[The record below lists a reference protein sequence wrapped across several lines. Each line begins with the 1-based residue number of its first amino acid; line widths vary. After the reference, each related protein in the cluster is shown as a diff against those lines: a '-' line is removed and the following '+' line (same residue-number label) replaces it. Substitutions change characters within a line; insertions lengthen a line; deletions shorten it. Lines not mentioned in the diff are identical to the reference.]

1 MPMVVKDRVGRTR
14 YIVFE
19 IDQGGFTRSDF
30 IRALNSASDAIGL
43 RPSPRLTVFDGRMG
57 ILKLPHTDQDDV
69 RDLLPSI
76 SEIAGMKVKVRS
88 VRTSGTLRKAK
99 EYLD

>member
-1 MPMVVKDRVGRTR
+1 MVVKDRVGRTR
-14 YIVFE
+14 YMVFE
-19 IDQGGFTRSDF
+19 IEPGGFTRRDF
-30 IRALNSASDAIGL
+30 IRALNSASDAMGL

-57 ILKLPHTDQDDV
+57 ILKLTHTRQDDV

-76 SEIAGMKVKVRS
+76 TEVAGMQVKVRS

-99 EYLD
+99 EYLE